1 MNRMVAIFLFIL
13 VFSPWSKAY
22 ADSSL
27 SGHVLEKGTRKP
39 LSGVSLFL
47 DPAGESAL
55 SDDTGTFLFPSVP
68 TGPYRL
74 LVAAV
79 NYKKPE
85 PMPLDLHEGENPPV
99 TLYLEPEPISMMEI
113 IVETERKPVDPG
125 RQTLR
130 QEEITKIPGSGGD
143 VIMAIQN
150 LPGVIHQ
157 GGYAGG
163 LLTRGSGPFDNT
175 ILLDQMPVLQPLHFV
190 GFVSAVNSDLIRSA
204 DFYAGGFSTQ
214 YGSAMG
220 GVLDMTSREIRTDR
234 WGTKLDINPTV
245 SEARVEGPI
254 SEDSSLY
261 LAVRRGFLEYIIDD
275 PETTVIPIFNDYQI
289 KFSSTLSTRHQLNLL
304 SFGSYDNLFVK
315 SHEVDARDPFANQV
329 SLKMKG
335 HTQGASLQ
343 SHIND
348 RLQSTLTLFNDYNVQ
363 NLRLGPDLNLTV
375 TADQVRI
382 RSRFINDLLKHRL
395 NFGFEAGHGWYK
407 IVSHFIRL
415 CGEGEPSCTVTDLP
429 RVDENYKDT
438 AYGAGAY
445 LEDTVHINPMWD
457 FTLGG
462 RVDYLYPTRALDWSP
477 RTSTLVHLNDRQ
489 RIKVAY
495 GSYYQWP
502 NQNGEFSRGF
512 GTPTIGS
519 NRSIHHVMGYEHQVS
534 SSLDID
540 LQLYYKRFDHLIVPS
555 NTPGVVFN
563 NDGVG
568 YAKGGEILLRHRP
581 LHRFFGWLSYAYSE
595 SERRSHPGEPWRL
608 SDYDRPHAA
617 TLVASYQISHR
628 VNFGGRFRYLSG
640 APYTPVIGS
649 RFDTTLNLNRPVYGP
664 VNSDRLPAPHHL
676 DLRLE
681 YKERKN
687 TYIMTS
693 YVEIWNVYNNPAV
706 YGFTYNDDF
715 SVKKPAKGL
724 GLIPFAGV
732 MIEF

>member
-1 MNRMVAIFLFIL
+1 MNQKIVLSLFIL
-13 VFSPWSKAY
+13 VFFLSGHAH
-22 ADSSL
+22 ANSSL

-39 LSGVSLFL
+39 LSGVNLFL
-47 DPAGESAL
+47 DPAGESTL
-55 SDDTGTFLFPSVP
+55 SNDSGDFQFIDVP
-68 TGPYRL
+68 AGPYRL

-99 TLYLEPEPISMMEI
+99 TLYLEPEPIAMMEI
-113 IVETERKPVDPG
+113 IVETERKPPDPG

-150 LPGVIHQ
+150 LPGVMHQ

-163 LLTRGSGPFDNT
+163 LLARGSGPFDNA
-175 ILLDQMPVLQPLHFV
+175 ILLDHMPVLQPLHFV
-190 GFVSAVNSDLIRSA
+190 GFVSTINSDLIRSA

-220 GVLDMTSREIRTDR
+220 GVLDITSWEVRTDQLGAR
-234 WGTKLDINPTV
+234 LDINPTV
-245 SEARVEGPI
+245 SEARVEGPV
-254 SEDSSLY
+254 SENSSLY
-261 LAVRRGFLEYIIDD
+261 LAMRRGFLEYIIND

-289 KFSSTLSTRHQLNLL
+289 KFSSTLSTHHQLNFL

-335 HTQGASLQ
+335 HTQGVSLK
-343 SHIND
+343 SDIND
-348 RLQSTLTLFNDYNVQ
+348 HMQSTLTLFNDYNVQ
-363 NLRLGPDLNLTV
+363 NLRLGPDLTLTV
-375 TADQVRI
+375 KADQVRL
-382 RSRFINDLLKHRL
+382 RSRFINDLSKHRM
-395 NFGFEAGHGWYK
+395 NAGFEAGYGWYT
-407 IVSHFIRL
+407 ILSHFVRL

-429 RVDENYKDT
+429 RVDENYKDR
-438 AYGAGAY
+438 AYGGGAY

-462 RVDYLYPTRALDWSP
+462 RVDYFYPTRALDWSP
-477 RTSTLVHLNDRQ
+477 RASTLVHLNDRQ
-489 RIKVAY
+489 RIKAAY
-495 GSYYQWP
+495 GYYYQWP
-502 NQNGEFSRGF
+502 NQNGEFIKGF

-534 SSLDID
+534 SALDFD
-540 LQLYYKRFDHLIVPS
+540 LQLYYKRFDHLVVPS
-555 NTPGVVFN
+555 NTPDVVFN

-568 YAKGGEILLRHRP
+568 YAKGGEIFLRHRP

-595 SERRSHPGEPWRL
+595 SERKSHPEEPWRL

-617 TLVASYQISHR
+617 TLVASVQLSHR
-628 VNFGGRFRYLSG
+628 WNFGGRFRYLSG
-640 APYTPVIGS
+640 APYTPVIDHRS
-649 RFDTTLNLNRPVYGP
+649 DPTLKINRPVYGL
-664 VNSDRLPAPHHL
+664 VNSDRLPASHRL

-687 TYIMTS
+687 TYIITH
-693 YVEIWNVYNNPAV
+693 YVEIWNVYNRRDT